1 MSVSR
6 ASDLLARA
14 ANEADRTERHLL
26 VAAALREVLDHE
38 PIVVG
43 GTAEDLYTG
52 DVYRETDLDLC
63 GWVAVDEEPIL
74 RKLGF
79 VREGRYWVH
88 TPSKVAVE
96 FPESRID
103 GDEARVLRRPTG
115 GGIAAVIGVDDL
127 YLDRIRQATADDR
140 ASEGRGARAGLAV
153 ALAAYDEIDWRYVER
168 VIAKTE
174 QDNSLVGKP
183 MREVHKKIR
192 RRLLSAL
199 RNDGR

>member
-1 MSVSR
+1 VSVSR
-6 ASDLLARA
+6 ANDLLARA
-14 ANEADRTERHLL
+14 ANEANRTERHLL
-26 VAAALREVLDHE
+26 VAAALREILDRE
-38 PIVVG
+38 PVVVG

-63 GWVAVDEEPIL
+63 GWVTVDEEPIL

-79 VREGRYWVH
+79 VRDGRHWVH

-96 FPESRID
+96 FPESEID
-103 GDEARVLRRPTG
+103 GDEACVLRRPTG

-127 YLDRIRQATADDR
+127 YLGRIRQATADDR
-140 ASEGRGARAGLAV
+140 ASDGRSARAGLAV

-168 VIAKTE
+168 VIGKAE
-174 QDNSLVGKP
+174 HDDPLLGKP

-199 RNDGR
+199 KNGER